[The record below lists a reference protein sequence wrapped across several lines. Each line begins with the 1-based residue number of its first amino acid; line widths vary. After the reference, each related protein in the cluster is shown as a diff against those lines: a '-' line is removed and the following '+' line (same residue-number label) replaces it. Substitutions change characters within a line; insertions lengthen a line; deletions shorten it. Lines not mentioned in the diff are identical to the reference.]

1 MKDEYMIY
9 KLSDSIKSTS
19 HIDNELFVKHNVKRG
34 LRNEDHS
41 GVLVGLTK
49 IGDVVGY
56 ERMPEGGLKAIPGK
70 ARYIGVSISKIW
82 SKASKRKTDTALKK
96 RPFSFFQVFYRIKTN
111 WKHLPVCLTNLCL

>member
-19 HIDNELFVKHNVKRG
+19 HIDNELFVKHNV
-34 LRNEDHS
+34 
-41 GVLVGLTK
+41 
-49 IGDVVGY
+49 
-56 ERMPEGGLKAIPGK
+56 
-70 ARYIGVSISKIW
+70 KIW

>member
-56 ERMPEGGLKAIPGK
+56 ERMRESS
-70 ARYIGVSISKIW
+70 YIGVLISKIW

-96 RPFSFFQVFYRIKTN
+96 RLFCFLQAFYRIKTN

>member
-70 ARYIGVSISKIW
+70 LVYRGINIEDLVKGIE
-82 SKASKRKTDTALKK
+82 RKTDTALKK